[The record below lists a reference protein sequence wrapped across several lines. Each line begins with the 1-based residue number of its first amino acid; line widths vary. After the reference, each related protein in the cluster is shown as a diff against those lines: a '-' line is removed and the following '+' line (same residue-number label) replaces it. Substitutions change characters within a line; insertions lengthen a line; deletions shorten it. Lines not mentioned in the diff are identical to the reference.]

1 MGFLAESELQKMS
14 FLTVQGCILVIAMT
28 YIISV
33 IIIFFLFVTI
43 SRYLKKKK
51 TPHYVALGEL
61 LTLFNSSFNTD
72 ILDFLQYRDWHFYIK
87 KKIELFQWIIW
98 SLMLNIQS
106 LFIKET
112 NLWQCSLL
120 WSFIT

>member
-14 FLTVQGCILVIAMT
+14 FLTDQGCILVIAKT

-51 TPHYVALGEL
+51 NTSLCGLG
-61 LTLFNSSFNTD
+61 
-72 ILDFLQYRDWHFYIK
+72 
-87 KKIELFQWIIW
+87 
-98 SLMLNIQS
+98 
-106 LFIKET
+106 
-112 NLWQCSLL
+112 
-120 WSFIT
+120 

>member
-14 FLTVQGCILVIAMT
+14 FLTDQGCILVIAKT

-72 ILDFLQYRDWHFYIK
+72 ILDFLQYRD
-87 KKIELFQWIIW
+87 
-98 SLMLNIQS
+98 
-106 LFIKET
+106 
-112 NLWQCSLL
+112 
-120 WSFIT
+120 